1 MDEKKELYDKICAV
15 LDKFNAEYD
24 TTHDKRIYFI
34 HEFYHTLDEIKAKW
48 STITGDIERRLT
60 VKDIFSKEF
69 YDKYG
74 DVDVYN
80 DVTDDAFCA
89 FCGGLTLTEY
99 GEQYFADA
107 LGIEI
112 TAEGNPYNCIM
123 LKLDKY
129 GDDWERYFDNANEL
143 FNCAAGYCPCDEY
156 GRLFKEQED

>member
-1 MDEKKELYDKICAV
+1 MTKELYERICVALRGCEADDFC
-15 LDKFNAEYD
+15 LDWCSDLYD
-24 TTHDKRIYFI
+24 LLK
-34 HEFYHTLDEIKAKW
+34 EVEENCKPE
-48 STITGDIERRLT
+48 GGGMT
-60 VKDIFSKEF
+60 VKDIFSKAF
-69 YDKYG
+69 YERFG

-89 FCGGLTLTEY
+89 FCGGLALTEY

-143 FNCAAGYCPCDEY
+143 FNCAAGYCTTDEY
-156 GRLFKEQED
+156 GMFFTEQED